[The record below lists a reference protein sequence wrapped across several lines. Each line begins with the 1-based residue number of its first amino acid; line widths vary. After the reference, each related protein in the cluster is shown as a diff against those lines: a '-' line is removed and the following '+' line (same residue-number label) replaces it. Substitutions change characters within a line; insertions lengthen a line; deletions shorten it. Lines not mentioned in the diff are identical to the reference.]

1 MNRIILF
8 VFVLLSLMY
17 QSRVFSQCQ
26 GWTNFQLVT
35 DTFTNPAF
43 GNILSLERDKTGKPF
58 VYLAAK
64 DAGIIVYDISD
75 PGTAVLTANVP
86 TSDFSGF
93 DAINLVQDSVY
104 LYVTLGDIW
113 NDQEESGLAII
124 DVTDPSKPIALDHYT
139 LTGSQGGAGCV
150 SVRNHFAYLASMR
163 NGLIILDIEDKRNI
177 QFKSQLVFENNFPHH
192 MTGGIGMYNA
202 RGIAL
207 KDSLAYVCYDRGGL
221 RIVNVSDVTN
231 PVEINKYCFA
241 PLIDKATAYNNIV
254 IDQNL
259 AYVSIDYYGMEILDL
274 TDPMNII
281 QRGWWHPDNW
291 ADTTNDYLVWANSQ
305 GHANELAYD
314 PVCKMIYIAA
324 GKSDVVAVSVIDPS
338 HPVTCQTYG
347 SVTDDYGTWG
357 LDLFRDTVYVAYIW
371 TFGFPPFSNYTGF
384 SELAINA
391 CATTSIEKKESI
403 APFFITPN
411 PFFNEIHIEFNDF
424 FSSVQVE
431 LLNTFGQLVHQQQYA
446 TVSSTTIPFVGP
458 AGLYVLRLRIN
469 NQLFITKLVKS

>member
-8 VFVLLSLMY
+8 VFVLLSISHQCNVLC
-17 QSRVFSQCQ
+17 QCQ

-43 GNILSLERDKTGKPF
+43 GNIVSLERDKTGKPF
-58 VYLAAK
+58 VYLAVK
-64 DAGIIVYDISD
+64 DAGIKVYDISD
-75 PGTAVLTANVP
+75 SGTAVLAASIP

-93 DAINLVQDSVY
+93 DAINLLQDSVY
-104 LYVTLGDIW
+104 LYVALGDIW
-113 NDQEESGLAII
+113 NDEEESGLAII
-124 DVTDPSKPIALDHYT
+124 DVTIPAVPVTLDYYT
-139 LTGSQGGAGCV
+139 LKGSQGGTGCV
-150 SVRNHFAYLASMR
+150 TIRDQYAYLASMR
-163 NGLIILDIEDKRNI
+163 NGLIILDIEDKSNI
-177 QFKSQLVFENNFPHH
+177 QFKSQLVFENNFPHS
-192 MTGGIGMYNA
+192 MIGGIGMYNA

-207 KDSLAYVCYDRGGL
+207 KDSVAYICYDRGAL
-221 RIVNVSDVTN
+221 RIVNISDVTH

-254 IDQNL
+254 IDHNL

-314 PVCKMIYIAA
+314 PVCKMVYIAA
-324 GKSDVVAVSVIDPS
+324 GRSDAVAVSVIDPS

-357 LDLFRDTVYVAYIW
+357 LDLFRDTVFVAYIW
-371 TFGFPPFSNYTGF
+371 TPAFPPFSNYTGF
-384 SELAINA
+384 SELALNA
-391 CATTSIEKKESI
+391 CGTTSIVTTESKNY
-403 APFFITPN
+403 FSITPN
-411 PFFNEIHIEFNDF
+411 PFSDELYIKFNDIY
-424 FSSVQVE
+424 SSVHVE
-431 LLNTFGQLVHQQQYA
+431 LLNALGQPVLQQKYA
-446 TVSSTTIPFVGP
+446 DVSSVEITFNGP
-458 AGLYVLRLRIN
+458 AGLYLLRLNIN